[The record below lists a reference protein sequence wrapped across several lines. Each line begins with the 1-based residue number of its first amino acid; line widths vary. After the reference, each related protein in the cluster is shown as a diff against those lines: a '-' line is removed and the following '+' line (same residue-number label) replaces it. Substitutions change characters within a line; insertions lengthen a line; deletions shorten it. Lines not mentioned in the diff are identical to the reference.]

1 MNKEAHLES
10 LLKHLSKKQKTKN
23 PRLQKK
29 ENFIDIQIGFFKGC
43 L

>member
-1 MNKEAHLES
+1 MKKEAHLES
-10 LLKHLSKKQKTKN
+10 LLKHLSKKKKKN
-23 PRLQKK
+23 PKLQKK